1 VVGVIKRAYLD
12 AASSEPLH
20 PAAREVLL
28 SAVDAG
34 WADPARLHHEGRTA
48 RVLWD
53 NAREVLADGVG
64 VRPDELYLT
73 PSGTAAIHSGLAAI
87 AAARRRVGEAVV
99 HSAVEHSAVLHAAAA
114 AGTPVEVGVDS
125 SGRIDLSAFVEAVAG
140 PGVALAALQSAN
152 HEVGT
157 RQPLA
162 EAAEACLAAGVPLV
176 VDAAASVG
184 HDVVPAGWSAL
195 TASAHKWGGPAGVG
209 LLAVRKGTRLAPA
222 WPVEEREDGLS
233 PGHPDI
239 PAALAAAAGLQARM
253 KEADELNQRHRA
265 WIDELRRRVAADLS
279 DVEVVGD
286 PDDRLPHVLTF
297 SCLYVDGEAL
307 VTALDAEGFAVSSG
321 SACTASTLRPSHVLA
336 AMGVLTHGNVRVSLS
351 RATTYE
357 EVDRFATVLP
367 GLVRRI
373 RAEVG
378 M

>member
-1 VVGVIKRAYLD
+1 VSDHAYLD
-12 AASSEPLH
+12 AATAEPLH

-28 SAVDAG
+28 SALDSG
-34 WADPARLHHEGRTA
+34 WSDPARLHHEGRTA
-48 RVLWD
+48 RLLLD
-53 NAREVLADGVG
+53 NARAVLAEALG

-73 PSGTAAIHSGLAAI
+73 TSGTAAIHSGLGAV
-87 AAARRRVGEAVV
+87 AAARRRVGAGIV

-114 AGTPVEVGVDS
+114 AGTATEVGVDS
-125 SGRIDLSAFVEAVAG
+125 LGRIDVDAFVSAVRE
-140 PGVALAALQSAN
+140 PGVAVAALQSAN

-157 RQPLA
+157 RQPIAELA
-162 EAAEACLAAGVPLV
+162 EVCTDAGVPLF
-176 VDAAASVG
+176 VDGAASIG

-222 WPVEEREDGLS
+222 WPVDEREDGLS
-233 PGHPDI
+233 PGHPNI
-239 PAALAAAAGLQARM
+239 PAALAAAAALQARLT
-253 KEADELNQRHRA
+253 EAAELSEQHRA
-265 WIDELRRRVAADLS
+265 WIDELRQRVAAEIP

-286 PDDRLPHVLTF
+286 PDDRLPHILTF

-307 VTALDAEGFAVSSG
+307 VTALDAMGFSVSSG

-336 AMGVLTHGNVRVSLS
+336 AMGVLTHGNVRVSLGRTS
-351 RATTYE
+351 TYD
-357 EVDRFATVLP
+357 EVDRFAKVLP
-367 GLVRRI
+367 GLVQRI